1 MDKQYDILVIGGG
14 PGGTPAALALAQAG
28 KKVLLVEA
36 GGGLGGT
43 CLFEGCIPSKI
54 FRETAHRL
62 RDVNRAAEFGIQLPT
77 ELVHLDWHR
86 VQARKQEILQ
96 RRSGAAVKKVAQ
108 FKTLD
113 LLFGHARLQGPR
125 QAEIQP
131 HEGDAFMLR
140 FEQCILAT
148 GSRPNRLPLRGVDL
162 PQVYSSDAIL
172 DIECIPE
179 HLTVIGGGPIGV
191 ELAQVF
197 HALGA
202 SVTLLERGPRI
213 LQGVDEELVGILERQ
228 LIEQGITLH
237 RNASVKSINHTGKG
251 VFVQYDLAEGGY
263 DQTFATVVLMA
274 AGRHAHIDGLGLEAT
289 AINASP
295 HGIEVDETLQ
305 TTEPGIY
312 AVGDVA
318 GQPMFAHWA
327 TAQGLALARHLL
339 GQPAPFPQVTHNS
352 AVIFSTPE
360 LAMAGLT
367 ETQARAAG
375 MEVAVA
381 RYDFSQDAR
390 AQISGDDSGILKIV
404 YKTSDRKIIGVHA
417 LVEGAADLMGE
428 AALLVRTGLPLE
440 AVVGAIH
447 PHPTLTESFAVAVR
461 SVLAD
466 VAEQRSLAGHH

>member
-1 MDKQYDILVIGGG
+1 MGMDNQYDILVIGGG
-14 PGGTPAALALAQAG
+14 PGGTPAAMALAQAG

-54 FRETAHRL
+54 FRETARRL
-62 RDVNRAAEFGIQLPT
+62 RDTGRLDEFGIQLPA
-77 ELVHLDWHR
+77 ELVHLDWR
-86 VQARKQEILQ
+86 KVQARKREILQ
-96 RRSGAAVKKVAQ
+96 RRSEAAVQRVAQ
-108 FKTLD
+108 IKTLD
-113 LLFGHARLQGPR
+113 LLFGHAQLQGPR
-125 QAEIQP
+125 QAAIQP
-131 HEGDAFMLR
+131 HEGDAFTVQ
-140 FEQCILAT
+140 FERCILAT
-148 GSRPNRLPLRGVDL
+148 GSRPNRLPVRGADL

-202 SVTLLERGPRI
+202 QVTLLERGPRI
-213 LQGVDEELVGILERQ
+213 LRGVDEELAGMLEQQ

-237 RNASVKSINHTGKG
+237 CNVAVKTICHSGKG
-251 VFVQYDLAEGGY
+251 VFVDYDLADGGY
-263 DQTFATVVLMA
+263 DQTFATAVLMA
-274 AGRHAHIDGLGLEAT
+274 AGRHAHIDGLGLETT
-289 AINASP
+289 AISATS
-295 HGIEVDETLQ
+295 HGIPVNEALE
-305 TTEPGIY
+305 TTEAGIY

-327 TAQGLALARHLL
+327 TAQGLALARNLM
-339 GQPAPFPQVTHNS
+339 GQPAPFPQAVHNS
-352 AVIFSTPE
+352 AVIFSSPE

-367 ETQARAAG
+367 EAQAKAAG
-375 MEVAVA
+375 MAVAVA

-390 AQISGDDSGILKIV
+390 AQISGDDSGLLKIV
-404 YKTSDRKIIGVHA
+404 YNTADRKIVGVHA

-440 AVVGAIH
+440 ALAGSIH
-447 PHPTLTESFAVAVR
+447 PHPTLTESFVQAAR
-461 SVLAD
+461 MALATQ
-466 VAEQRSLAGHH
+466 ERRQT